1 MQFQNLSI
9 IIPVYNEEATLLNV
23 LKKLAFL
30 KDKCNLEIIIIND
43 GSIDNS
49 KQIIESSSNLYTK
62 AIHLKKNTGKGKAV
76 IEGIKN
82 CTQDYILIQDADLEY
97 DPNDILI
104 FLEENEKY
112 RYDLIMGSRFIGTRR
127 SVLHFWH
134 MIGNKFITFLFNF
147 LNNTTFTDIYCC
159 YCMFKRQLIDVNKL
173 KCYNW
178 GQQAEILTYLISK
191 NSKIFEI
198 GVNYHGRNYS
208 EGKKIRYYDVFSV
221 IYWIIST
228 KIKKFFV

>member
-1 MQFQNLSI
+1 
-9 IIPVYNEEATLLNV
+9 
-23 LKKLAFL
+23 
-30 KDKCNLEIIIIND
+30 
-43 GSIDNS
+43 
-49 KQIIESSSNLYTK
+49 
-62 AIHLKKNTGKGKAV
+62 
-76 IEGIKN
+76 
-82 CTQDYILIQDADLEY
+82 
-97 DPNDILI
+97 
-104 FLEENEKY
+104 
-112 RYDLIMGSRFIGTRR
+112 MGSRFIGTRR

-178 GQQAEILTYLISK
+178 GQQAEILTYLINK

-198 GVNYHGRNYS
+198 GVNYHARNYN